1 MNLSYR
7 ILWIEDD
14 SDFVES
20 FDTEAIEKHVVDQGF
35 DPFIEL
41 RTTPEQIGE
50 AVDGT
55 QYDLLI
61 IDYNIAEGDLH
72 GSDVIQQV
80 RDSGCPTEVLFYS
93 NNGAAELR
101 QIAAKQEL
109 EGVFFSG
116 RDRDQLLR
124 KITGVFDLTVRKV
137 IDVENMRGIVMS
149 GVAELD
155 HLVTDVIRSV
165 HDNLDEGKQID
176 LCKKL
181 LGKLRPTVK
190 HLKVLVRDSEHIHF
204 SEIEQLINSITAL
217 DPADF
222 EILAKARS
230 FDSSKRV
237 DMAHSLCKDD
247 EVLKPHVQ
255 DIHSIKEMLLWR
267 NALAHQKPRKFDGE
281 GFQIFE
287 PTEGKEEAFN
297 AAKTLKLR
305 QDLRTQRA
313 TLLAILDKLRKAK

>member
-14 SDFVES
+14 SEFIDS
-20 FDTEAIEKHVVDQGF
+20 FDTEAIEKHVIDQGF
-35 DPFIEL
+35 DPSIEL

-55 QYDLLI
+55 KYDLLI
-61 IDYNIAEGDLH
+61 VDYNIAEGDLH
-72 GSDVIQQV
+72 GSDVIRQV

-101 QIAAKQEL
+101 KIAADKEL

-124 KITGVFDLTVRKV
+124 KITSVFDLTVRKV

-155 HLVTDVIRSV
+155 HLVTDVIRAV
-165 HDNLDEGKQID
+165 HDSLDAGKQVD

-190 HLKVLVRDSEHIHF
+190 HLKVLVKDSEHEHF
-204 SEIEQLINSITAL
+204 GEIEELINSITAFPDGHFKL
-217 DPADF
+217 
-222 EILAKARS
+222 
-230 FDSSKRV
+230 
-237 DMAHSLCKDD
+237 
-247 EVLKPHVQ
+247 PHPWPPQ
-255 DIHSIKEMLLWR
+255 T
-267 NALAHQKPRKFDGE
+267 PPG
-281 GFQIFE
+281 
-287 PTEGKEEAFN
+287 
-297 AAKTLKLR
+297 
-305 QDLRTQRA
+305 RTVR
-313 TLLAILDKLRKAK
+313 L